1 MARYLVVAN
10 QTLGAEHLTAKI
22 RECMAD
28 GDASFHIV
36 VPATHTKDQ
45 MTWTEGAAHAVAE
58 QRLEAALER
67 FRKLGADADGEV
79 ADPSPMLAIRDAL
92 LHDSYDAIILST
104 LPAGPSRWL
113 KQDLPHRV
121 ERNLGMKVIHVT
133 GPLEPA
139 EA

>member
-10 QTLGAEHLTAKI
+10 QTLAAGELAAKI
-22 RECMAD
+22 RECKAA

-58 QRLEAALER
+58 RRLEAALKR
-67 FRKLGADADGEV
+67 FRELGAEAEGV
-79 ADPSPMLAIRDAL
+79 VGDPSPMLAIRDAL
-92 LHDSYDAIILST
+92 LEESYDAIILST

-121 ERNLGMKVIHVT
+121 ERNLGIKVIHVT
-133 GPLEPA
+133 GRLEPA
-139 EA
+139 GA